1 MVPWLL
7 FSITQG
13 TKGDLHNPDNH
24 DGVLT
29 HLGPDILKCEVKWAL
44 GTITTSKASGGVE
57 FQLSYFKS

>member
-1 MVPWLL
+1 MQRRTV
-7 FSITQG
+7 Q
-13 TKGDLHNPDNH
+13 KRDLHDPDNH